1 MVPVPNVTR
10 ADVVAAARNPLAF
23 IAARWTPDP
32 RTVRRAALAALVMS
46 VVIVVTGGAVRLT
59 GSGLGCPTWPKC
71 TDDSLTTTSAMGFHG
86 AIEFGNRMLTYVL
99 CAAVGWAIIAARS
112 QKPWRRGLTRLG
124 WAQFW
129 IVMSNA
135 VLGGIVV
142 LVGLNPYT
150 VAAHFLLS
158 SALIAVATL
167 MWQRSRE
174 GDAEPKPL
182 VGKAVQQLVWFLVTA
197 SVLLIAVG
205 TVVTGAGPHAGDSKE
220 VDRIPIDWETVAK
233 LHAVLAWIV
242 VTLTFA
248 LWFVL
253 KAVDAPKGPLDRT
266 RDLFLILLSQGVIGY
281 VQYFT
286 NLPRPWSPSTCS
298 ARAWC
303 GSACCGCCCRS
314 ASGRRSSPTCPARRW
329 NSRSPRA
336 REASPV
342 RNGSPVAGHQVVDRR
357 AQIGPGQLRPPAE
370 PIALH
375 GGGGRDR
382 IVVTPPYDVRYDL
395 HRGAERGQQVE
406 GLALGDQA
414 AVPAGDRRA
423 GEGGQAHVDPAVLE
437 PELRLVDG
445 RPPEVPLVPYDELGQ
460 LLVRHLR
467 EQVLR

>member
-1 MVPVPNVTR
+1 MTR
-10 ADVVAAARNPLAF
+10 ADAMAAVRNPLAF
-23 IAARWTPDP
+23 IAARWTPTP

-71 TDDSLTTTSAMGFHG
+71 TDDSLTATSEMGVHG
-86 AIEFGNRMLTYVL
+86 VIEFGNRMLTYVL

-112 QKPWRRGLTRLG
+112 EKPYRRSLTRLG

-158 SALIAVATL
+158 SALIAVATV
-167 MWQRSRE
+167 MWQRTRE
-174 GDAEPKPL
+174 GDSAPRPL
-182 VGKAVQQLVWFLVTA
+182 VGRAVQQLVWFLVAA

-205 TVVTGAGPHAGDSKE
+205 TVVTGAGPHAGDSSE
-220 VDRIPIDWETVAK
+220 VERMPLDWENVTK

-253 KAVDAPKGPLDRT
+253 KAVDAPKSPLNRT

-286 NLPRPWSPSTCS
+286 DLPELLVGLHMF
-298 ARAWC
+298 
-303 GSACCGCCCRS
+303 GSAVTWI
-314 ASGRRSSPTCPARRW
+314 A
-329 NSRSPRA
+329 
-336 REASPV
+336 V
-342 RNGSPVAGHQVVDRR
+342 
-357 AQIGPGQLRPPAE
+357 LRV
-370 PIALH
+370 L
-375 GGGGRDR
+375 
-382 IVVTPPYDVRYDL
+382 
-395 HRGAERGQQVE
+395 
-406 GLALGDQA
+406 LALRERPDDEIGA
-414 AVPAGDRRA
+414 PGPATAEATVGTRA
-423 GEGGQAHVDPAVLE
+423 
-437 PELRLVDG
+437 
-445 RPPEVPLVPYDELGQ
+445 
-460 LLVRHLR
+460 
-467 EQVLR
+467 